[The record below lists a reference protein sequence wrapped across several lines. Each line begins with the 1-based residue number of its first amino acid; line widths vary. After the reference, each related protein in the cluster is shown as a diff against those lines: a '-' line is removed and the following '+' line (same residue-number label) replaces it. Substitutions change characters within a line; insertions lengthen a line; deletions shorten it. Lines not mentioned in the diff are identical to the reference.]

1 MTNSQ
6 RKGKE
11 GELKLM
17 HFLQDL
23 GLNVKRGYVWLNQ
36 SDLIGLDGI
45 HIECKFVE
53 ALNVRKAL
61 DQAISEAKKKKDG
74 LPAVFWKKSRKEWVT
89 VMRTEDWVTLYKLAR
104 GNHDTMRKDQEI
116 HGTE

>member
-1 MTNSQ
+1 MTNPQ

-17 HFLQDL
+17 HFLNNH

-45 HIECKFVE
+45 HVECKAVE

-61 DQAISEAKKKKDG
+61 QQAIEESKKKKDG
-74 LPAVFWKKSRKEWVT
+74 LPTVFWKKSRREWVT
-89 VMRTEDWVTLYKLAR
+89 VMRTEDWITLYKLAR
-104 GNHDTMRKDQEI
+104 GNYDAGTKDIGI
-116 HGTE
+116 HETE